1 MPAMIEINNIEQEQ
15 ARNEYADHLLC
26 ETSQQCE
33 KEKQELIKLA
43 LVILTVLVLL
53 GLTVVFSSGH
63 PDNLSEMG
71 LDAKKLADIPAQ
83 IQDFS

>member
-1 MPAMIEINNIEQEQ
+1 MPAMIEISNIEEEQ
-15 ARNEYADHLLC
+15 ARNEYADPEC

-43 LVILTVLVLL
+43 LVILTVFVLL
-53 GLTVVFSSGH
+53 GLAIVFSSGH

-71 LDAKKLADIPAQ
+71 LDANKLADIPEQ
-83 IQDFS
+83 IHDFS